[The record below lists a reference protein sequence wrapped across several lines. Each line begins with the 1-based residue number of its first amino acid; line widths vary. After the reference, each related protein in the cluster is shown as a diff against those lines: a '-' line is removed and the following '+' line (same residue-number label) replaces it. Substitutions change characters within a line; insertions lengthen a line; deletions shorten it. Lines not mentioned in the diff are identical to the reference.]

1 MTSDQSRMELFLAQE
16 LGVSD
21 LEAARRRLDCLEVAL
36 VLSPAVANDRLG
48 QIAILTAANILCRL
62 GRYCANIAVVVPDR
76 AHVTAGVPLLE
87 PGAPLSVALVR
98 FMEAVQAPEEGPT
111 HRYRVAAPGEVF
123 PLALSFGPDTPRAKR
138 VVYGWYERWT
148 GGFGHEPRKGT
159 YTGPNPFGALIA
171 GALGATAISRLL
183 LSDVADTE
191 SAPRPLPDTAALSA
205 DSYGRPEHPNL
216 EPGLPEVVDLR
227 ALEPMLLVGGGAV
240 ASGVALGLAS
250 LQGAVGAL
258 EAVDDDTLDAT
269 NLERHL
275 VSTCA
280 HVGAPKARRIA
291 AIFGEG
297 LWNGLDVRAHSC
309 RYEELARQRWQ
320 TVIATVDEAAAR
332 RRLQFDLPRVLL
344 NGGTVGPEFLVSSH
358 DYGAGPCAECLYPE
372 RPQAAGSPDESLA
385 AQTSLGPGEVR
396 NLSASGAG
404 LSEEQIERIVQ
415 QGALVFP
422 PEALERARTEG
433 IRALQQA
440 ACTTATVRPRL
451 PAATI
456 GFVAA
461 LPGLL
466 LAAEL
471 VKLAVYG
478 GDSRRTRPLSGDR
491 NIFRMD
497 TFGDLSAELEF
508 ARPSRGCRCQDRAMR
523 AAYAARWGG

>member
-16 LGVSD
+16 LRVSD

-48 QIAILTAANILCRL
+48 QLAILTAANILCRL
-62 GRYCANIAVVVPDR
+62 GRYCPNIAVVVPNR
-76 AHVTAGVPLLE
+76 ARVTAGVPLLE

-98 FMEAVQAPEEGPT
+98 FMEAVQRPQERSVR
-111 HRYRVAAPGEVF
+111 RYRVAAPGAIF
-123 PLALSFGPDTPRAKR
+123 PLALSFGPDTAQTKR

-148 GGFGHEPRKGT
+148 GGFGHEPRQGS
-159 YTGPNPFGALIA
+159 YAGPNPFGALIA

-183 LSDVADTE
+183 LSDLADKE
-191 SAPRPLPDTAALSA
+191 SAPRPLPDVAALSSY
-205 DSYGRPEHPNL
+205 SYGHPERPAL
-216 EPGLPEVVDLR
+216 EPDLSEVVDLR
-227 ALEPMLLVGGGAV
+227 ATEPMLLVGGGAV
-240 ASGVALGLAS
+240 ASGVALGLSS
-250 LQGAVGAL
+250 LRRIVGTL
-258 EAVDDDTLDAT
+258 DVVDDDALDAT

-275 VSTCA
+275 VSTWA
-280 HVGAPKARRIA
+280 HVGTLKARRIA
-291 AIFGEG
+291 SIFGDG
-297 LWNGLDVRAHSC
+297 LWNGLEVRAHSC
-309 RYEELARQRWQ
+309 RYEALATHGWQ
-320 TVIATVDEAAAR
+320 TVIATVDEAVAR

-358 DYGAGPCAECLYPE
+358 DYAAGPCAECLYPE
-372 RPQAAGSPDESLA
+372 RPRVDRSADESLA
-385 AQTSLGPGEVR
+385 DQAGLEPGEVR
-396 NLSASGAG
+396 GLLASGAG
-404 LSEEQIERIVQ
+404 LSEGQVVRIVQ
-415 QGALVFP
+415 RGGLVFP

-440 ACTTATVRPRL
+440 ACTTATVRPSL
-451 PAATI
+451 PVATI

-478 GDSRRTRPLSGDR
+478 GDNRRTGPLSGHR

-497 TFGDLSAELEF
+497 TFGNLSPELELV
-508 ARPSRGCRCQDRAMR
+508 RPSRGCRCRDKAMR